1 MITIDSLTKRR
12 RGRPILDDVTFSVR
26 PGSVTGFLGP
36 NGAGKSSTLRV
47 LLGLDRASSGT
58 ALVGGRVY
66 RDLRRPLRH
75 VGSLLD
81 GAAAHPSRTGR
92 QHLRWMA
99 VTNQLPSGRVDEVLD
114 QVGLAHAAG
123 KRVSTYS
130 VGMSQRL
137 GIAAAL
143 LGSPEVLVLD
153 EPTNGLDPDGIVWLR
168 TLVRSHADH
177 GGTVLLS
184 SHLMSEVAA
193 VADDLVV
200 IAQGRVTA
208 TGSLAEV
215 TRGYGSVEDAFFAL
229 TRGDR

>member
-12 RGRPILDDVTFSVR
+12 RGRPILDNVTFSVR

-229 TRGDR
+229 TRADR